1 MWELLLLST
10 INVSSFNS
18 FPFYPRNE
26 FFELVRQGTTI
37 LHVTGSFIAIQSH
50 NPGPR
55 LPRIK
60 KSLLSSWN
68 PISHILKKEIFVL
81 LLLAFCTVLVELY
94 FKTVIGQTFLEFPL
108 KLPLRNCLRW
118 DFFAAPVLEFKA
130 CTTAFHTERF
140 SNLKRSALK
149 ASTYS
154 NTKWA
159 RQGVRRSG
167 SLCNNFKH
175 RRDHE
180 SEREVGGGRS

>member
-18 FPFYPRNE
+18 LPFYPRNE

-60 KSLLSSWN
+60 KSFLSSWN
-68 PISHILKKEIFVL
+68 PIFHILKKEIFVL

-108 KLPLRNCLRW
+108 KLPLRRNQKRPW
-118 DFFAAPVLEFKA
+118 IREGSGRREELE
-130 CTTAFHTERF
+130 R
-140 SNLKRSALK
+140 
-149 ASTYS
+149 
-154 NTKWA
+154 
-159 RQGVRRSG
+159 
-167 SLCNNFKH
+167 
-175 RRDHE
+175 
-180 SEREVGGGRS
+180 GGGASNVVHLFESLKVF